1 MIVSMTGFGRS
12 QRSIQGINVQVE
24 IKTLNSR
31 YREFNIKLPQE
42 ANYLEPAIINSL
54 KGPLQRGK
62 ININIG
68 IDVDTVSSSGALY
81 NEQLLIS
88 THQSL
93 QKTAAEMGASTEIPI
108 HSLLSIP
115 GLFDSKVESEDTK
128 KIKEDLVL
136 ESVEEACQR
145 LIEMRTNEGNE
156 LAIALLAGA
165 KSIEELLEQIEIQAP
180 IRVEESKVKLHDR
193 IAELLGNEQFDKD
206 RLELEV
212 AILIDKLD
220 VHEEFVRLR
229 SHIKF
234 YREAVQGSLPGGRK
248 LNFLTQEMNR
258 EINTIGSK
266 ANNAQIQHLVVN
278 MKEILEQIR
287 EQVQNIE

>member
-12 QRSIQGINVQVE
+12 QRSDQGINVQVE
-24 IKTLNSR
+24 IKSLNSR
-31 YREFNIKLPQE
+31 YREFNMKLPQE
-42 ANYLEPAIINSL
+42 INYLEPAIINSL

-68 IDVDTVSSSGALY
+68 IDLDATTNASALF
-81 NEQLLIS
+81 NEKLLKS
-88 THQSL
+88 TFKAL
-93 QKTAAEMGASTEIPI
+93 QKTATDIGANTEIPI
-108 HSLLSIP
+108 QSLLNIP
-115 GLFDSKVESEDTK
+115 NLFDAKVESEDTK
-128 KIKEDLVL
+128 KIKEDLVITA
-136 ESVEEACQR
+136 VEEACQR

-156 LAIALLAGA
+156 LAIAMLAGG
-165 KSIEELLEQIEIQAP
+165 KTIEELLEKIEEQAP
-180 IRVEESKVKLHDR
+180 LRIEESRTKLHNR
-193 IAELLGNEQFDKD
+193 IEELLGNDQFDKD

-220 VHEEFVRLR
+220 VQEEFVRLR
-229 SHIKF
+229 SHLKF
-234 YREAVQGSLPGGRK
+234 FREAVQGSLPGGRK

-266 ANNAQIQHLVVN
+266 ANNAEIQHLVVN
-278 MKEILEQIR
+278 MKEVLEQIR

>member
-12 QRSIQGINVQVE
+12 QRFDQGINVQVE
-24 IKTLNSR
+24 IKSLNSR

-42 ANYLEPAIINSL
+42 VNYLEPAIINSL

-68 IDVDTVSSSGALY
+68 IDLDATSGSSTIY
-81 NEQLLIS
+81 NEQLLKS
-88 THQSL
+88 TYHSL
-93 QKTAAEMGASTEIPI
+93 KKSAEELGIDTVIPI
-108 HSLLSIP
+108 QSLLSIP
-115 GLFDSKVESEDTK
+115 GLFDTKVESEDSK
-128 KIKEDLVL
+128 KIKEELVL
-136 ESVEEACQR
+136 AAVKEACDR

-156 LAIALLAGA
+156 LAIALLAGGNA
-165 KSIEELLEQIEIQAP
+165 IEELLAKIEAQAP
-180 IRVEESKVKLHDR
+180 IRIEESRTKLHDR
-193 IAELLGNEQFDKD
+193 ITELLGNEQFDKD

-220 VHEEFVRLR
+220 VQEEFVRLR
-229 SHIKF
+229 SHLKF
-234 YREAVQGSLPGGRK
+234 FREAVQGSIPGGRK

-266 ANNAQIQHLVVN
+266 ANNAEIQHLVVN
-278 MKEILEQIR
+278 MKELLEQIR

>member
-12 QRSIQGINVQVE
+12 QRSDQGINVQVE
-24 IKTLNSR
+24 IKSLNSR
-31 YREFNIKLPQE
+31 YREFNMKLPQE
-42 ANYLEPAIINSL
+42 INYLEPAIINSL

-68 IDVDTVSSSGALY
+68 IDIDATTSASALY
-81 NEQLLIS
+81 NENLLKS
-88 THQSL
+88 TFKAL
-93 QKTAAEMGASTEIPI
+93 QKTATEIGASTDISI
-108 HSLLSIP
+108 HSLLNIP
-115 GLFDSKVESEDTK
+115 GLFDAKVESEDSK
-128 KIKEDLVL
+128 KIKEDLVIAA
-136 ESVEEACQR
+136 VEEACQR

-156 LAIALLAGA
+156 LAIAMLAGG
-165 KSIEELLEQIEIQAP
+165 KTIEELLEKIEEQAP
-180 IRVEESKVKLHDR
+180 QRIEESRIKLHNR
-193 IAELLGNEQFDKD
+193 IEELLGNDQFDKE

-220 VHEEFVRLR
+220 VQEEFVRLR
-229 SHIKF
+229 SHLKF
-234 YREAVQGSLPGGRK
+234 FREAVQGSLPGGRK

-266 ANNAQIQHLVVN
+266 ANNAEIQHLVVN

>member
-12 QRSIQGINVQVE
+12 QRSDQGINVQVE
-24 IKTLNSR
+24 IKSLNSR
-31 YREFNIKLPQE
+31 YREFNMKLPQE
-42 ANYLEPAIINSL
+42 INYLEPAIVNSL

-68 IDVDTVSSSGALY
+68 IDVDAATSSNTIY
-81 NEQLLIS
+81 NETLLKN
-88 THQSL
+88 TYKAL
-93 QKTAAEMGASTEIPI
+93 QKSAKDLGASTEIPLQN
-108 HSLLSIP
+108 LLSIP
-115 GLFDSKVESEDTK
+115 ALFDSKAESEDTK
-128 KIKEDLVL
+128 KIKESLVL
-136 ESVEEACQR
+136 AAVEEACSN
-145 LIEMRTNEGNE
+145 LIQMRTNEGNE
-156 LAIALLAGA
+156 LAIALLAGG
-165 KSIEELLEQIEIQAP
+165 KSIEELLEKIEEQAP
-180 IRVEESKVKLHDR
+180 ARIEESRIRLHDR

-212 AILIDKLD
+212 AVLIDKLD
-220 VHEEFVRLR
+220 VQEEFVRLR
-229 SHIKF
+229 SHLKF
-234 YREAVQGSLPGGRK
+234 YKEAVQGSMPGGRK

-266 ANNAQIQHLVVN
+266 ANNAEIQHLVVN